1 MSPTTIHLQA
11 AQTRLL
17 ATQVDDGTTGGGS
30 LIDEPAMPAEL
41 PMNQPSP
48 FALPSTVQPAGLSTG
63 VEDRLGMSDDV
74 ADALAATGVTAATA
88 PAVPAS
94 IERVTLS
101 SGGPPIVPSSWPMIL
116 GGVLIGLAILCTLAW
131 FLWQRADALRAAG
144 LLLRAR
150 FLRTPTEWR
159 AVSAIAREAKLP
171 VATVLLSRTAFA
183 RGAKVIIESKDPPFA
198 PVIVQRIDQ
207 RVFG

>member
-1 MSPTTIHLQA
+1 MPQRPMFASPTDTPNA
-11 AQTRLL
+11 A
-17 ATQVDDGTTGGGS
+17 
-30 LIDEPAMPAEL
+30 
-41 PMNQPSP
+41 
-48 FALPSTVQPAGLSTG
+48 PSTVQPAGLFSGGALGT
-63 VEDRLGMSDDV
+63 GMSDDV
-74 ADALAATGVTAATA
+74 ADSLATTGGTATT

-101 SGGPPIVPSSWPMIL
+101 SGGPPIVPSAWPMIL

-131 FLWQRADALRAAG
+131 FIWQRADALRAAG

-171 VATVLLSRTAFA
+171 VATVLLSRSAFA
-183 RGAKVIIESKDPPFA
+183 RGAKVIVESKDPPFA
-198 PVIVQRIDQ
+198 PIIVQRIDQ